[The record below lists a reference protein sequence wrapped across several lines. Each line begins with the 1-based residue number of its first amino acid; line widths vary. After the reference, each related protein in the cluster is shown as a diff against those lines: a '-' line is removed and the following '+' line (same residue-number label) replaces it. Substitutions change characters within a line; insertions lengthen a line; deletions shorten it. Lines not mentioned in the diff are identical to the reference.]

1 MSTIT
6 IPKIKYQ
13 DIKKKADAYE
23 LIMGILEKDFFA
35 APPTTDR
42 KKIISEFK
50 KTGLYKN
57 EFIESLKKGLS
68 RSSYFSK

>member
-1 MSTIT
+1 MSTVT

-23 LIMGILEKDFFA
+23 LILSILEKDFFA
-35 APPTTDR
+35 MPPMKDS
-42 KKIISEFK
+42 KKIIGEFK
-50 KTGLYKN
+50 KTGLYKK

-68 RSSYFSK
+68 RSSYFTK